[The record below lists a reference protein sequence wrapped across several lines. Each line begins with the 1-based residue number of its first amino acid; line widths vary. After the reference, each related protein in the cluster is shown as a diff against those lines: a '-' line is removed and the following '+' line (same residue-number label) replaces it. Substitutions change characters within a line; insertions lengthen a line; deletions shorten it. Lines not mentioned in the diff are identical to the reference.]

1 MLSGVLLR
9 LACAPLRRRA
19 ACRASS
25 SSARPVLP
33 AADAAEP
40 VDVLVVGA
48 GPVGLVTALLL
59 AARGVPS
66 TVVERRAHLPD
77 GADADA
83 TAAGAPPPP
92 HPRAHVL
99 NARTMEIFRAMGLE
113 REVRGL
119 APPQR
124 EWSNFHYCQSLVG
137 EVFAIDAHL
146 APGQPRAENLR
157 AHTPSFITH
166 VSQPRLEALLLA
178 RVRECADL
186 IDLRLGQSVTDLH
199 TNTNATT
206 AVELN
211 DGAATMACRFVCAAD
226 GAASVVRERVGV
238 GLSGDHAL
246 ERFASVHFTCPEL
259 APMIDGG
266 RRAMLYFV
274 LNPDIIACVVAHNVD
289 RGSWVAQVPV
299 FPPHSAFTG
308 DERNPEWKAFCERA
322 VDACIGVAGV
332 DRTIHSSRVWSM
344 DSLCADRFVVG
355 GGGGSGGGGSGGG
368 GGDDGR
374 VFLMGDAAH
383 QLPPSGGFG
392 LNTGVQDAHNLAWK
406 LAAVV
411 GGRSDSAL
419 LDSYDAERRPVAL
432 ANLAVSKDNYLRG
445 LAPPRAVGLDRRLIA
460 AASTALDNSV
470 AEALLPASVRGAML
484 EAGAS
489 AGRMALLG
497 GPSRAAAARRIRAV
511 VERGE
516 SLPLLFPGHDI
527 GYVYSS
533 DRGRGIS
540 LSNEEFELRD
550 PADALY
556 TPSVAPGA
564 RLPHV
569 WLRRRHAM
577 GRLSSLD
584 LVDPGGYVLLVSAA
598 LEAGGV
604 DAALAAA
611 PEGTRVEHAADYEV
625 CEESNA
631 AVWEALWGCPDGCV
645 LVRPDG
651 HVAALGEQVMAV
663 TPGQPLG
670 VVVAAVAAEEQ
681 EQAEE
686 EEDDDDDEEDDPYAL
701 SSDDEDVKGERGNE
715 DEDVDI
721 TADNDEDAPFPR
733 LGWSPGSFGARALRP
748 SRARKPGQP
757 VGRTKPPKTEEDYWL
772 AAGVYD
778 DPKTRDDGDS
788 TGGAR
793 RR

>member
-1 MLSGVLLR
+1 M
-9 LACAPLRRRA
+9 
-19 ACRASS
+19 
-25 SSARPVLP
+25 
-33 AADAAEP
+33 
-40 VDVLVVGA
+40 DVLVVGA

-66 TVVERRAHLPD
+66 TVVERRNHLPTDDD
-77 GADADA
+77 GDTTA
-83 TAAGAPPPP
+83 TPQ

-113 REVRGL
+113 EEVRNL
-119 APPQR
+119 APPQH
-124 EWSNFHYCQSLVG
+124 EWSDFHYCQSLVG
-137 EVFAIDAHL
+137 EVFAVDAHL

-166 VSQPRLEALLLA
+166 VSQPHLEALLLA
-178 RVRECADL
+178 RVREHADL
-186 IDLRLGQSVTDLH
+186 IDLRLGQSVTDLR
-199 TNTNATT
+199 TGGSSSSTATT
-206 AVELN
+206 VELN
-211 DGAATMACRFVCAAD
+211 SGAASMACRFVCAAD
-226 GAASVVRERVGV
+226 GAASLVRERVGV

-259 APMIDGG
+259 APMIDGS

-274 LNPDIIACVVAHNVD
+274 LNPDIIACVVAHNID

-308 DERNPEWKAFCERA
+308 DESDPEWKAFCERA

-332 DRTIHSSRVWSM
+332 DRYIHSSRVWSM
-344 DSLCADRFVVG
+344 DSLCADRFVVR
-355 GGGGSGGGGSGGG
+355 
-368 GGDDGR
+368 GGDGDGR

-411 GGRSDSAL
+411 GGRYGGAL

-432 ANLAVSKDNYLRG
+432 ANLAVSKDNYQRG

-460 AASTALDNSV
+460 AASTALDNSL
-470 AEALLPASVRGAML
+470 AEALLPTSLRGAML

-489 AGRMALLG
+489 VGRAALLG
-497 GPSRAAAARRIRAV
+497 GPARSHAARRIRAV

-527 GYVYSS
+527 GYMYSS
-533 DRGRGIS
+533 DHSRTN
-540 LSNEEFELRD
+540 LSNEDFELRD

-569 WLRRRHAM
+569 WLRRRLAM

-584 LVDPGGYVLLVSAA
+584 LVDPGGYVLLVGVA
-598 LEAGGV
+598 LEASDV
-604 DAALAAA
+604 EAALAAA
-611 PEGTRVEHAADYEV
+611 PQGTRVEYATDYEV
-625 CEESNA
+625 CDESDA
-631 AVWEALWGCPDGCV
+631 SVWGLLWDCSDGCV

-651 HVAALGEQVMAV
+651 HVAALGERM
-663 TPGQPLG
+663 
-670 VVVAAVAAEEQ
+670 AVAAGQPMGAAVEAVAVQEKEE
-681 EQAEE
+681 
-686 EEDDDDDEEDDPYAL
+686 EEDDPYAL
-701 SSDDEDVKGERGNE
+701 SSDDEDGMEE
-715 DEDVDI
+715 DSDFDV
-721 TADNDEDAPFPR
+721 TADNDEEAPFPR

-778 DPKTRDDGDS
+778 DPKSKDGGDK
-788 TGGAR
+788 GGDKR
-793 RR
+793 